1 MNTVLTIIKKEFRRF
16 FSDKRL
22 IFTTILMPGLILYLC
37 YTLIGVISSSVTAD
51 QPQSYTAY
59 VRNMPDILSD
69 SLSAVLDVSSQ
80 PVTDEEAKNLI
91 AEGELDLLI
100 IFPEN
105 FGELTPSAD
114 APDVEIFYNS
124 AETSSLN
131 AFSAVTALL
140 NVYEESIANVF
151 DINGGDGVYD
161 LADST
166 SVSMYVLSM
175 VVPMVMI
182 MLMLSGCISV
192 VLESIAGEKERGTI
206 ATLLVTPVRRSH
218 LAAGKIIALSVISV
232 LSGLSSFLGLVL
244 SLPNLM
250 GGYSVEF
257 TLAAYGALDYLGLFL
272 VVISTVLIFVALLA
286 IVSAYAKSTKEA
298 NGLIAPVMIVALVCS
313 LASMFVSS
321 PSIGLYFVPILNSSL
336 CISSLMG
343 GVFGIAPFL
352 ITMAVNLVCAAALS
366 FLLGVMFNSEK
377 IMFNK

>member
-140 NVYEESIANVF
+140 NAYEESIANVF

>member
-114 APDVEIFYNS
+114 APNVEIFYNS

-140 NVYEESIANVF
+140 NAYEESIANVF

-250 GGYSVEF
+250 GGYGVEF

>member
-114 APDVEIFYNS
+114 APNVEIFYNS

>member
-114 APDVEIFYNS
+114 APNVEIFYNS

-140 NVYEESIANVF
+140 NAYEESIANVF

-250 GGYSVEF
+250 GGYGVEF

-352 ITMAVNLVCAAALS
+352 ITMAVNLV
-366 FLLGVMFNSEK
+366 
-377 IMFNK
+377 

>member
-69 SLSAVLDVSSQ
+69 SLSTVLDVSSQ

-114 APDVEIFYNS
+114 APNVEIFFNS

-140 NVYEESIANVF
+140 NAYEESIANVF
-151 DINGGDGVYD
+151 NINGGDGVYD

-250 GGYSVEF
+250 GGYGVEF

>member
-80 PVTDEEAKNLI
+80 TVTDEEVKNLI

-114 APDVEIFYNS
+114 APNVEIFFNS

-140 NVYEESIANVF
+140 NVFEESIANVF

-250 GGYSVEF
+250 GGYGVEF